1 MAVFAIGDVQGC
13 KDELDTLLDCLQF
26 DASQDRLWFVG
37 DLVNRG
43 PRSLDTL
50 RFVKSLGDAAITVLG
65 NHDLHLLALAR
76 GDADWR
82 DGDAG
87 LRPVVDA
94 PDADELLDWL
104 QTRPLLHHDAR
115 LGLSLLHAGLPPQ
128 WSLQTA
134 ATCADEVQSQLGG
147 ELAGQLYQRMYGN
160 QPDTWRDDLDGWD
173 RIRFTINALT
183 RLRVCDAATGRM
195 VLKFKGLPATAP
207 AGTQPWFRIPLAASL
222 PANDSSSA
230 TGPPWVTWTRTTR
243 SASTRDASG
252 GSRVPRESPA
262 APGPAAAIAA
272 IARSRR
278 HRCDRGAGP

>member
-13 KDELDTLLDCLQF
+13 KDELDTLLDRLRF
-26 DASQDRLWFVG
+26 DASCDRLWFVG

-76 GDADWR
+76 GGADWR

-104 QTRPLLHHDAR
+104 QTRPLLHRDAS
-115 LGLSLLHAGLPPQ
+115 LGLSMLHAGLPPQ
-128 WSLQTA
+128 WTLQTA
-134 ATCADEVQSQLGG
+134 ATCADEVQRRLGG
-147 ELAGQLYQRMYGN
+147 EMAGQLYQRMYGN
-160 QPDTWRDDLDGWD
+160 EPDTWRDDLDGWD

-207 AGTQPWFRIPLAASL
+207 RGTQPWFRIPWRRSAGARLVVGHWSAMGYVNEDGVLGLDTGCVWGGTLAAQRIDVPDAL
-222 PANDSSSA
+222 PVQVANQA
-230 TGPPWVTWTRTTR
+230 
-243 SASTRDASG
+243 G
-252 GSRVPRESPA
+252 GLPLE
-262 APGPAAAIAA
+262 
-272 IARSRR
+272 
-278 HRCDRGAGP
+278 D

>member
-13 KDELDTLLDCLQF
+13 KDELDTLLDRLRF
-26 DASQDRLWFVG
+26 DASCDRLWFVG

-50 RFVKSLGDAAITVLG
+50 RFVRSLGDAAIAVLG

-76 GDADWR
+76 GGADWR

-104 QTRPLLHHDAR
+104 QTRPLLHRDAS
-115 LGLSLLHAGLPPQ
+115 LGLSMLHAGLPPQ
-128 WSLQTA
+128 WTLQTA
-134 ATCADEVQSQLGG
+134 ATCADEVQRRLGG
-147 ELAGQLYQRMYGN
+147 EMAGQLYQRMYGN
-160 QPDTWRDDLDGWD
+160 EPDTWRDDLDGWD

-207 AGTQPWFRIPLAASL
+207 RGTQPWFRIPWRKSAGARLVVGHWSAMGYVNEDGVLGLDTGCVWGGTLAAQRIDVPDAL
-222 PANDSSSA
+222 PVQVANQA
-230 TGPPWVTWTRTTR
+230 
-243 SASTRDASG
+243 G
-252 GSRVPRESPA
+252 GLPLE
-262 APGPAAAIAA
+262 
-272 IARSRR
+272 
-278 HRCDRGAGP
+278 D

>member
-13 KDELDTLLDCLQF
+13 KDELDTLLDRLRF
-26 DASQDRLWFVG
+26 DASRDRLWFVG

-43 PRSLDTL
+43 PQSLDTL

-76 GDADWR
+76 GGADGR

-87 LRPVVDA
+87 RRPVVDA

-115 LGLSLLHAGLPPQ
+115 LGLSMLHAGLPPQ
-128 WSLQTA
+128 WTLQTA
-134 ATCADEVQSQLGG
+134 ATCADEVQRRLGG
-147 ELAGQLYQRMYGN
+147 EMAGQLYQRMYGN
-160 QPDTWRDDLDGWD
+160 EPDTWRDDLDGWD

-183 RLRVCDAATGRM
+183 RLRVCDAVTGRM

-207 AGTQPWFRIPLAASL
+207 RGTQPWFRIPWRKSAGARLVVGHWSAMGYVNEDGVLGLDTGCVWGGTLAAQRIDVPDAL
-222 PANDSSSA
+222 PVQVANQA
-230 TGPPWVTWTRTTR
+230 
-243 SASTRDASG
+243 G
-252 GSRVPRESPA
+252 GLPLE
-262 APGPAAAIAA
+262 
-272 IARSRR
+272 
-278 HRCDRGAGP
+278 D

>member
-13 KDELDTLLDCLQF
+13 KDELDTLLDRLRF
-26 DASQDRLWFVG
+26 DESRDLLWFVG

-50 RFVKSLGDAAITVLG
+50 RFVRSLGDAAITVLG

-76 GDADWR
+76 GGANWR

-104 QTRPLLHHDAR
+104 QTRPLLHRDAR

-128 WSLQTA
+128 WTLQTA
-134 ATCADEVQSQLGG
+134 AICADEVQRRLGG
-147 ELAGQLYQRMYGN
+147 EMAGQLYQRMYGN
-160 QPDTWRDDLDGWD
+160 EPDTWRDDLDNWD
-173 RIRFTINALT
+173 RIRFT

-207 AGTQPWFRIPLAASL
+207 RGTQPWFRIPWRKSAGERLVFGHWSAMGYVNENGVLGLDTGCVWGGTLAAQRIDVPDAL
-222 PANDSSSA
+222 PVQVANR
-230 TGPPWVTWTRTTR
+230 TGGLPLE
-243 SASTRDASG
+243 D
-252 GSRVPRESPA
+252 
-262 APGPAAAIAA
+262 
-272 IARSRR
+272 
-278 HRCDRGAGP
+278 